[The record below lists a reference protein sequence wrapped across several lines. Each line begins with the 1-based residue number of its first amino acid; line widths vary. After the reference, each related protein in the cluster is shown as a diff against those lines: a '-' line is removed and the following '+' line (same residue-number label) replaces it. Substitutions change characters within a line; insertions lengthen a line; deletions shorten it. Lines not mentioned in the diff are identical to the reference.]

1 VSARACV
8 RLRSLYKRFGGLAA
22 VRGVDFEVGEGERRV
37 VLGPN
42 GAGKTTLFNLISGI
56 ELPSS
61 GRVQL
66 FERDVTFMSVRRRA
80 RLGVGRTFQ
89 TSRVLRRLSV
99 ADNLYLGALGAGQG
113 HLRMLRS
120 GHDRLLRGQ
129 AQWTAEQ
136 VGLSD
141 RMEILADALSYGE
154 QRQLELGLA
163 IAGQPRLLLLDEPA
177 AGLSVAERRRLAQL
191 VRALDRSIT
200 VVMVEHDMDVALGIA
215 DRVTVMN
222 RGSVVIEGSPA
233 EVRRNEVVR
242 DIYLGR
248 ARAE

>member
-1 VSARACV
+1 VK
-8 RLRSLYKRFGGLAA
+8 LRSLYKRFGGLDA

-61 GRVQL
+61 GSVQL

-89 TSRVLRRLSV
+89 TSRVLRGLSV
-99 ADNLYLGALGAGQG
+99 ADNLYLGALGAGRG
-113 HLRMLRS
+113 HFRMLRS
-120 GHDRLLRGQ
+120 GHDRLLRRQ

-141 RMEILADALSYGE
+141 RMEMLADALSYGE

-177 AGLSVAERRRLAQL
+177 AGLSAAERRRLAQL
-191 VRALDRSIT
+191 VRALNRSIT